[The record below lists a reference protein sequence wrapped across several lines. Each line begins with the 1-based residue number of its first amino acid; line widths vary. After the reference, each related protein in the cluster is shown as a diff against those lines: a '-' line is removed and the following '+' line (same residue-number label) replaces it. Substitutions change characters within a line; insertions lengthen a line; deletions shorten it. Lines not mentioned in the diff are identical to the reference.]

1 MDRSKRQTYA
11 LLLLGGSGLRFGGET
26 LKQFRLIEGKPL
38 FRYAFDE
45 LARSDK
51 FQTIILSVKRGTEQT
66 VADFINGHDN
76 GKDILFAP
84 GGETRAES
92 VKNGL
97 SLIKDE
103 DALVLIQDGDRPN
116 IEQRMI
122 DECLAKAKEVGG
134 AVVACPTYDS
144 VLLAHKGIVERYLP
158 RDTVYHVQTPQ
169 AFRLPLLKAHF
180 HDLKHTDEGSL
191 LVDGGCPLAIVKGS
205 HENLKINTIED
216 EERFVLMLQRRS
228 V

>member
-11 LLLLGGSGLRFGGET
+11 LLLLGGSGLRFGGAT

-38 FRYAFDE
+38 VRYAFDE
-45 LARSDK
+45 LAKSDRL
-51 FQTIILSVKRGTEQT
+51 QTIILSVKRGTEQT
-66 VADFINGHDN
+66 VADFINGHDK

-84 GGETRAES
+84 GGQTRAES

-103 DALVLIQDGDRPN
+103 EALVLIQDGDRPN

-122 DECLAKAKEVGG
+122 DECLDKAKEVGG

-144 VLLAHKGIVERYLP
+144 VLLANKGMAERYLP

-169 AFRLPLLKAHF
+169 AFRLSELKAHF

-191 LVDGGCPLAIVKGS
+191 LVDDGCPVAIVKGS

-216 EERFVLMLQRRS
+216 EERFVLMLQRKS
-228 V
+228 L